1 MVHAEKA
8 FFAARVMRWIRNKV
22 KTEPDFNLQAY
33 LTMLLYYK
41 TDMADLK
48 FDEEEDTLLYKLKNP
63 DDEVQ
68 NIVDQL
74 IKNIG
79 KSASKPPEEGEDTTS
94 TTEDADGTPDSK
106 NIKSYFAAKDYK
118 FFDTPDRKLN
128 LNIIGVRRDNQGS
141 NTFDDFLLVM
151 YREEELMVSHRWQ
164 ATTDPGKYWLMNPMN
179 PKGTAVLAPWQYR
192 STWQLGN
199 HQGKYEALV
208 QRKPVKVYRD
218 NNKDETI
225 DYNNITTLIDEGYFG
240 INIHRSNPYDQS
252 YVVNKWSTPVVRCLK
267 RLKIIISL

>member
-1 MVHAEKA
+1 MWANLLNLLTNLL
-8 FFAARVMRWIRNKV
+8 RNLPQK
-22 KTEPDFNLQAY
+22 E
-33 LTMLLYYK
+33 
-41 TDMADLK
+41 
-48 FDEEEDTLLYKLKNP
+48 KNP
-63 DDEVQ
+63 P
-68 NIVDQL
+68 
-74 IKNIG
+74 
-79 KSASKPPEEGEDTTS
+79 APPKMLMELL
-94 TTEDADGTPDSK
+94 TPK

-118 FFDTPDRKLN
+118 FFDTPDKRLN

-179 PKGTAVLAPWQYR
+179 PKGTAVLVPGQYR
-192 STWQLGN
+192 STWQVGN
-199 HQGKYEALV
+199 HQGRYEALV

-252 YVVNKWSTPVVRCLK
+252 YVINKWSAGCQVFKKVEDYNKFMELCNDSA
-267 RLKIIISL
+267 KIYGNSFTYTLIDEKDLRKHLNS